1 MGPRLRIGYRDV
13 RTRWPRL
20 GTARGAREPWH
31 AAQPTLP
38 TASQSAAIVMHT
50 LFGPRNWT
58 QSASLAQI
66 GGSPKPFKFHST
78 LFAHEHAPDSFC
90 THHGHDGFWHVN
102 AGLLQSKGA
111 HPLHDPPDAAKAGVW
126 RLVMIGADQATAA
139 PAPMRFSILRRE
151 IRAAAS
157 SKPLVSGT
165 TVSTPRGSLRECA
178 PTTKG

>member
-66 GGSPKPFKFHST
+66 GGSPKPFTFHST
-78 LFAHEHAPDSFC
+78 LFAHEHAPDSLC
-90 THHGHDGFWHVN
+90 THHGQVWFWQVV
-102 AGLLQSKGA
+102 AGLLQSNGS
-111 HPLHDPPDAAKAGVW
+111 HPLHVGPEAANAGVC
-126 RLVMIGADQATAA
+126 RLVMIGADHATAA

-157 SKPLVSGT
+157 SELLASGT
-165 TVSTPRGSLRECA
+165 TVSP
-178 PTTKG
+178 P